1 MIFTSSSV
9 TSFQNHR
16 LREKSIQNASL
27 AADVCSVRMLTF
39 PLRVSPPFP
48 HRGRRLGAGKEAAH
62 QQLGGVDIGV
72 DVYKLLVL
80 AGRMHDCLVRD
91 ANL

>member
-1 MIFTSSSV
+1 MCLPIPLTEAKGRDPEQEKKLLTSP
-9 TSFQNHR
+9 TTGG
-16 LREKSIQNASL
+16 
-27 AADVCSVRMLTF
+27 RM
-39 PLRVSPPFP
+39 
-48 HRGRRLGAGKEAAH
+48 
-62 QQLGGVDIGV
+62 V